1 MSNILKNN
9 EVKEIEIVI
18 QFNEK
23 LDPIDVEDY
32 YEEPLEEFLNEKE
45 YGEIVGG
52 GTMQSPTGEIEFFDI
67 QVLIYDDNNI
77 MKIIDE
83 IKIKLESL
91 GAPKGSFI
99 EIEDGEEKISFGKRE
114 GLAIYLDG
122 VNLPENVYKECDSN
136 YVVSEIIRLT
146 GCNDDI
152 IRFWEGDTETA
163 IYFYGESFDK
173 MERDIFEFVN
183 TYPLCKGARIVQIA

>member
-9 EVKEIEIVI
+9 EVKEIEILI

-52 GTMQSPTGEIEFFDI
+52 DTMQSPTGEIEFFDI

>member
-1 MSNILKNN
+1 MKRIKIPSCSKKGIWK
-9 EVKEIEIVI
+9 IVDNRP
-18 QFNEK
+18 FST
-23 LDPIDVEDY
+23 DEDAW
-32 YEEPLEEFLNEKE
+32 PPPQSIKDCISGE
-45 YGEIVGG
+45 YSLYI
-52 GTMQSPTGEIEFFDI
+52 MQSPTGEIKFFDI
-67 QVLIYDDNNI
+67 QVLIYDSNYT
-77 MKIIDE
+77 MKIVDE
-83 IKIKLESL
+83 IKMKLESL

-99 EIEDGEEKISFGKRE
+99 EIEGKEEKISFGKKE

-136 YVVSEIIRLT
+136 YVVSEIFRLT

-163 IYFYGESFDK
+163 IYFYGESFDNMK
-173 MERDIFEFVN
+173 RDIFEFVN